1 MTNRLGQ
8 GHGAAFSS
16 TSTADL
22 LANQL
27 ETQADDG
34 EETAEPKALQL
45 EKQVGLIGSVS
56 LIVGTMI
63 GSGIFASASGVFG
76 YAGSVGLSLVVWGGC
91 GVIAMLG
98 ALCYAEL
105 GTMIPKSG
113 AEFAYLLEAFGEPGA
128 FLYSWTSV
136 TLLKPSQMAIIAL
149 AFGKYVVEPFFPSCM
164 SQDPDRQDL
173 NVLVKLMAAL
183 CIGKSFVSS
192 VCFTDR
198 VLQISHM
205 MLSREIALKV
215 LRGGGGG
222 GPPYKSYMG
231 ACAAVKGMVF
241 KQFSLG

>member
-1 MTNRLGQ
+1 MTNRLDQ
-8 GHGAAFSS
+8 SAAFSS

-27 ETQADDG
+27 ENHYYNEADREVVEAKG
-34 EETAEPKALQL
+34 LKL

-63 GSGIFASASGVFG
+63 GSGIFASASGVFSQ
-76 YAGSVGLSLVVWGGC
+76 AGSVGLSLIVWGGC

-113 AEFAYLLEAFGEPGA
+113 GEFAYLLEAFGGPGA

-136 TLLKPSQMAIIAL
+136 TLLRPSQTAIIAL
-149 AFGKYVVEPFFPSCM
+149 AFGKYVAEPFFPSCM

-183 CIGKSFVSS
+183 CIGKSSAIHFFFVFHAIWS
-192 VCFTDR
+192 
-198 VLQISHM
+198 Q
-205 MLSREIALKV
+205 K
-215 LRGGGGG
+215 LR
-222 GPPYKSYMG
+222 
-231 ACAAVKGMVF
+231 
-241 KQFSLG
+241 